1 MENLRDKYNADL
13 EALTT
18 QINRLKETS
27 EEQSQILQK
36 YGKMQAENIELRKLV
51 ARTNPTRTNIFH
63 LWQIKEVQYGNI
75 HEILHQI
82 QSKAFD
88 IPNRNNPTNKIE
100 NGIHN

>member
-1 MENLRDKYNADL
+1 MEREYLSKSSGPILENCNQYNYEDSIV
-13 EALTT
+13 EYRNFSLT
-18 QINRLKETS
+18 K
-27 EEQSQILQK
+27 
-36 YGKMQAENIELRKLV
+36 IEDNV
-51 ARTNPTRTNIFH
+51 AMMLDEF
-63 LWQIKEVQYGNI
+63 YGNI